1 MEFTPAATQGFK
13 QTGPSRD
20 FEVAAQFSQEFLIA
34 ASKAGEASVAAV
46 FFQVDRWDLA
56 RRGGCL

>member
-46 FFQVDRWDLA
+46 FFQVDR
-56 RRGGCL
+56 